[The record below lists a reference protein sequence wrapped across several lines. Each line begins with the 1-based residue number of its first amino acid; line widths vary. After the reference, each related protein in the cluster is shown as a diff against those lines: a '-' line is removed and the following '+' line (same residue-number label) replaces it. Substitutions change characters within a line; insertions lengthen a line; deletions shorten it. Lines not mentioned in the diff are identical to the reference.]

1 MRPCKLVRVSTGQS
15 EQEILLTDMTTIGR
29 QPTNTLQIVDRLVS
43 KEHAVIQRRPGSNV
57 FLLADLDSRNGTYCN
72 DRLVESTLALRH
84 GDILRIGSTSWQ
96 FVAAEE
102 APPAAPPQQPPSA
115 KAQTGTPFGMIP
127 PPPTTP
133 AQPAFETPS
142 DDFSDASIHATMRVD
157 LAADF
162 MPADLVLDERVL
174 RADYEKLRLAYT
186 LSRDLHAAMD
196 VDTLLDILLKRI
208 FEWLQIDRGVVLL
221 VDDKKP
227 GDPADH
233 LVQAAMRIR
242 PGAPISADEKEVKV
256 PRSII
261 KQVLLQREAVLS
273 TDARLD
279 ARFGNAQS
287 VVLQGIKSS
296 MTVPLLTQDRTLGI
310 LHVDSLISSGLYTE
324 KDLAVLV
331 AVSRQASISIDNVLL
346 QRRVLEEAAL
356 RSSLSRMLSPN
367 LVDRIVAGDLAIEK
381 GGATKRVTVMFADI
395 RGFTSL
401 TERLAPADMVALMNE
416 YFERVSNII
425 FAHDGTLDKYIG
437 DAVMA
442 LWGAPLGT
450 DDDEAL
456 AVKAAYEMQLAV
468 RDFNRERMLAGD
480 EQIGVGIGIATAQVI
495 AGYVGS
501 SRTMSYT
508 VFGRGVNLAARLCSA
523 AKAGEVVLAP
533 STHDAV
539 EHLVLAE
546 EMEEMRLKGMA
557 DPVRPWRLRR
567 MR

>member
-1 MRPCKLVRVSTGQS
+1 MRPCKLVRVSTGNS
-15 EQEILLTDMTTIGR
+15 EQEILLTDITTIGR

-43 KEHAVIQRRPGSNV
+43 KEHAVIQRRPGTQTY
-57 FLLADLDSRNGTYCN
+57 LLSDLDSRNGTYCN
-72 DRLVESTLALRH
+72 DRLVEATLALQH
-84 GDILRIGSTSWQ
+84 GDIVRIGSTSWR
-96 FVAAEE
+96 FS
-102 APPAAPPQQPPSA
+102 APDL
-115 KAQTGTPFGMIP
+115 IP
-127 PPPTTP
+127 PPPPPPPPPLPATSRGSAQVQMPSTP
-133 AQPAFETPS
+133 VPLSPVDDTS
-142 DDFSDASIHATMRVD
+142 NDDFGAASIHATMRVD
-157 LAADF
+157 LTADF
-162 MPADLVLDERVL
+162 MRADLVLDERVL

-186 LSRDLHAAMD
+186 LSRDLHAALD
-196 VDTLLDILLKRI
+196 VETLLDILLKRL
-208 FEWLQIDRGVVLL
+208 FEWLQIDRGVVLF
-221 VDDKKP
+221 VDDKSG

-233 LVQAAMRIR
+233 LAQVAMRIR
-242 PGAPISADEKEVKV
+242 PGAPIAADEKEVKV

-261 KQVLLQREAVLS
+261 NQVLLKREAVLS

-401 TERLAPADMVALMNE
+401 TERLPPADMVAMMNE

-450 DDDEAL
+450 DDDEVL
-456 AVKAAYEMQLAV
+456 AVRAAYEMQLAV
-468 RDFNRERMLAGD
+468 REFNRERIQQGH

-523 AKAGEVVLAP
+523 AKAGEVVISPATYETVQPFVVADEL
-533 STHDAV
+533 
-539 EHLVLAE
+539 
-546 EMEEMRLKGMA
+546 EEMRLKGMA

-567 MR
+567 MKT

>member
-1 MRPCKLVRVSTGQS
+1 MRPCKLVRVSTGNS
-15 EQEILLTDMTTIGR
+15 EQEILLADITTIGR

-43 KEHAVIQRRPGSNV
+43 KEHAVIQRRVGSTTY
-57 FLLADLDSRNGTYCN
+57 LLSDLDSRNGTYCN
-72 DRLVESTLALRH
+72 DRLVENTQALRH
-84 GDILRIGSTSWQ
+84 GDVVRIGSTSWR
-96 FVAAEE
+96 FVSPDEPLSPPP
-102 APPAAPPQQPPSA
+102 APAPAVAPSPPLGFAAPPPEAPN
-115 KAQTGTPFGMIP
+115 
-127 PPPTTP
+127 
-133 AQPAFETPS
+133 
-142 DDFSDASIHATMRVD
+142 DDLGAASIHATMRVD

-162 MPADLVLDERVL
+162 MRADLVLDDRVL

-186 LSRDLHAAMD
+186 LSRDLHAAND

-227 GDPADH
+227 GDPADR

-242 PGAPISADEKEVKV
+242 PGAPIGPDEKEVRV

-261 KQVLLQREAVLS
+261 NHVLLKREAVLS

-381 GGATKRVTVMFADI
+381 GGAVKRVTVMFADI
-395 RGFTSL
+395 RGFTAL

-456 AVKAAYEMQLAV
+456 AVRTAYEMQLAV
-468 RDFNRERMLAGD
+468 REFNRERAIAGH
-480 EQIGVGIGIATAQVI
+480 EQIGIGIGIATAQVI

-508 VFGRGVNLAARLCSA
+508 VFGRGVNLAARLCA
-523 AKAGEVVLAP
+523 AATAGEVVMAP
-533 STHDAV
+533 STYEAV
-539 EHLVLAE
+539 RNVVVAD
-546 EMEEMRLKGMA
+546 EMDEMRLKGMA

-567 MR
+567 MK

>member
-1 MRPCKLVRVSTGQS
+1 MRPCKLVRVSTGNS
-15 EQEILLTDMTTIGR
+15 EQEILLADITTIGR

-43 KEHAVIQRRPGSNV
+43 KEHAVIQRRPGTSTYM
-57 FLLADLDSRNGTYCN
+57 LSDLDSRNGTYCN
-72 DRLVESTLALRH
+72 DRLVENTQALRH
-84 GDILRIGSTSWQ
+84 GDIVRIGSTSWR
-96 FVAAEE
+96 FVTPEDIP
-102 APPAAPPQQPPSA
+102 APPPGPPPGLNPLH
-115 KAQTGTPFGMIP
+115 IP
-127 PPPTTP
+127 PPPDFPAPDDTP
-133 AQPAFETPS
+133 AEDQGA
-142 DDFSDASIHATMRVD
+142 ASIHATMRVD
-157 LAADF
+157 LATDF
-162 MPADLVLDERVL
+162 MRADLVLDDRVV

-186 LSRDLHAAMD
+186 LSRDLHAALD
-196 VDTLLDILLKRI
+196 VETLLDILLKRI

-221 VDDKKP
+221 VDEKKP
-227 GDPADH
+227 GLPADN

-242 PGAPISADEKEVKV
+242 AGAPIGPDEKEVKV

-261 KQVLLQREAVLS
+261 NQVLLRREAVLS

-331 AVSRQASISIDNVLL
+331 AVSRQASISMDNVLL

-401 TERLAPADMVALMNE
+401 TERLAPTDMVALMNE

-468 RDFNRERMLAGD
+468 REFNRERVLAGH
-480 EQIGVGIGIATAQVI
+480 EQIGVGIGVATAQVI

-533 STHDAV
+533 STWEAV
-539 EHLVLAE
+539 QHLVVAD

-567 MR
+567 MK

>member
-1 MRPCKLVRVSTGQS
+1 MRPCKLVRVSTGNS
-15 EQEILLTDMTTIGR
+15 EQEILLADITTIGR

-43 KEHAVIQRRPGSNV
+43 KEHAVIQRRPGTSAYM
-57 FLLADLDSRNGTYCN
+57 LSDLDSRNGTYCN
-72 DRLVESTLALRH
+72 DRLVENTHALRN
-84 GDILRIGSTSWQ
+84 GDVVRIGSTSWR
-96 FVAAEE
+96 FVTPEE
-102 APPAAPPQQPPSA
+102 LPPPPPPPPGLAPSQ
-115 KAQTGTPFGMIP
+115 IP
-127 PPPTTP
+127 PPPLGFP
-133 AQPAFETPS
+133 PSPDETPS
-142 DDFSDASIHATMRVD
+142 DDLGAASIHATMRVD
-157 LAADF
+157 LATDF
-162 MPADLVLDERVL
+162 MRADLVLDDRIV

-186 LSRDLHAAMD
+186 LSRDLHAASD
-196 VDTLLDILLKRI
+196 VETLLDILLKRV

-221 VDDKKP
+221 VDEKKP
-227 GDPADH
+227 GDPADN

-242 PGAPISADEKEVKV
+242 AGAPIGPDEKEVRV

-261 KQVLLQREAVLS
+261 KQVLLKREAVLS

-331 AVSRQASISIDNVLL
+331 AVSRQASISMDNVLL
-346 QRRVLEEAAL
+346 QKRVLEEAAL

-450 DDDEAL
+450 DDDEML

-468 RDFNRERMLAGD
+468 REFNRERVEAGF
-480 EQIGVGIGIATAQVI
+480 EQIGVGIGVATAHVI

-533 STHDAV
+533 STWEAV
-539 EHLVLAE
+539 QNLVVAD

-567 MR
+567 MKDTR

>member
-1 MRPCKLVRVSTGQS
+1 MRPCKLVRVSTGNS
-15 EQEILLTDMTTIGR
+15 EQEILLADITTIGR

-43 KEHAVIQRRPGSNV
+43 KEHAVIQRRPGGATYMLS
-57 FLLADLDSRNGTYCN
+57 DLDSRNGTYCN
-72 DRLVESTLALRH
+72 DRLVENTVALRH
-84 GDILRIGSTSWQ
+84 GDVVRIGSTSWR
-96 FVAAEE
+96 FL
-102 APPAAPPQQPPSA
+102 APDD
-115 KAQTGTPFGMIP
+115 IP
-127 PPPTTP
+127 PPPPPPPQRP
-133 AQPAFETPS
+133 ATGPTGGGALPPPPPGYPAAV
-142 DDFSDASIHATMRVD
+142 DDLPMEDMGAASIHATMRVD

-162 MPADLVLDERVL
+162 MRADLVLDERVL

-186 LSRDLHAAMD
+186 LSRDLHAATD

-221 VDDKKP
+221 VDDKKH
-227 GDPADH
+227 GDPADQ

-242 PGAPISADEKEVKV
+242 PGAPIDPEEKEVKV

-261 KQVLLQREAVLS
+261 NQVLLKREAVLS

-346 QRRVLEEAAL
+346 QRRVMEEAAL

-395 RGFTSL
+395 RGFTAL

-450 DDDEAL
+450 EDDEVL

-468 RDFNRERMLAGD
+468 REFNRERVAAGH
-480 EQIGVGIGIATAQVI
+480 EPIGVGIGIATAQVI

-533 STHDAV
+533 STYETVQD
-539 EHLVLAE
+539 LVVAD
-546 EMEEMRLKGMA
+546 EMDEMRLKGMA

-567 MR
+567 MK